1 MKKNGWILLEK
12 ICLSV
17 ILLKEF
23 LHKPHSCSI
32 NPHVVTKNYNVIINF
47 NKDILLQRPYE
58 IKMSSMI
65 PFSETY
71 FT

>member
-1 MKKNGWILLEK
+1 MLW
-12 ICLSV
+12 
-17 ILLKEF
+17 KEF